1 MEVGSQLK
9 KGFLDMSVLAILKR
23 NDSYGYNLI
32 QEMKALIEVPESTL
46 YPILKRLVNKKY
58 LKSYSKEHNGRLRK
72 YYQITTL
79 GIKHLDA
86 SIEEWNQLKIVIDG
100 IIDKQRD

>member
-1 MEVGSQLK
+1 MGSQLK

-23 NDSYGYNLI
+23 NDSYGYSLI

-72 YYQITTL
+72 YYQITAL
-79 GIKHLDA
+79 GIEHLDA
-86 SIEEWNQLKIVIDG
+86 SIKEWQQLKI
-100 IIDKQRD
+100 IIDTMSEKKGD